1 MTNREYMQTLDNETF
16 AFVMHTLYFYPKLL
30 FRDDFIKSHSTPL
43 ESDIVEWLNAKYDSE
58 SDFWKYI
65 NQE

>member
-1 MTNREYMQTLDNETF
+1 MTNREYMQTLDSETF
-16 AFVMHTLYFYPKLL
+16 ASVMHTLYFYPKLL
-30 FRDDFIKSHSTPL
+30 FRDDVVKSHSTPL
-43 ESDIVEWLNAKYDSE
+43 DSDIVEWLNDKYDSE